1 MRKITQL
8 FIAISFTGFGQT
20 TIDFEPEG
28 VGMDWNWTVDDN
40 GCLLYTS
47 PSPRD

>member
-8 FIAISFTGFGQT
+8 FIAISFTGFGKT

-28 VGMDWNWTVDDN
+28 VGMDWN
-40 GCLLYTS
+40 
-47 PSPRD
+47 